1 MIIHSRSFHNCR
13 YIHRRLKSELDA
25 GIKTKAK
32 PYWRIILKFSMP
44 LYEAKYHDK
53 TEWVEIS
60 EIELMDGLYKIYKK
74 ITPAIKKMIIG
85 KEVETPDAVYRL
97 KDQYKSEFSV

>member
-1 MIIHSRSFHNCR
+1 M
-13 YIHRRLKSELDA
+13 
-25 GIKTKAK
+25 
-32 PYWRIILKFSMP
+32 ILKFLMP

-53 TEWVEIS
+53 TEWEEIS

-74 ITPAIKKMIIG
+74 ITPAIKKMIMG

-97 KDQYKSEFSV
+97 KDQGISEFSV